1 MIHDILLSLISAD
14 TDPLP
19 ILEFTISELSS
30 NFIHPGEA
38 KILEDIVK
46 IAGQY
51 KDIRKFITK
60 YNGSCPV
67 GISQNDQANGSVEE
81 PLSKGLYLQAFCDG
95 MDASLEKYRQ
105 LVIDLE
111 KRYLRAPTN
120 SLLFIYHQ
128 IDRYQPLLCF
138 LLKLISGIRSQRLH
152 GCMILD
158 YLQRN
163 SLHGNK
169 TICEAVQ
176 IIQRSVYVVFIKHL
190 YQWLLYGRFVDPYG
204 EFFIQHVGD
213 SISHHTTHGSHSSTS
228 HVHGTSSHHDSHSIQ
243 ATIASDSNSINTELW
258 RYEVAINMLPYYFP
272 YTWAENVLMTGQT
285 VLTFNSNPKDM
296 AKKLE
301 FMDDTNEKPHEHHN
315 SLWGD
320 QEYEIFRKFYDL
332 QNEEVINV
340 SKLEQIVNVI
350 KTCVTEHLFVIAMH
364 EANLS
369 HQMRL
374 IKDFYLLGRG
384 ELFHEFIKYTKILM
398 SNPINEAATRDLN
411 RAFISAGN
419 MVGISED
426 IEQFSMYVPKDN
438 TGSFT
443 NEANNYINFI
453 TLKYKVKF
461 PLHLLFA
468 PKVLDRYNEMFRF
481 LLKIKKTQFDLE
493 QVWTHHREIKFETN
507 TKIVQFR
514 NKLLFLIDNFQ
525 YYLQVDVL
533 ESQFSI
539 LMNAIQEAKDFEHIH
554 KAHAKFQSSILGLCF
569 LIPQQESDKEFNG
582 TAIYVDNP
590 VLTILNKML
599 ACIHLFCIL
608 CMEHSASNEKAREFE
623 FQKQEDVFDELM
635 DSLLKLLVGMRVGP
649 LSQLLLRLDFNY
661 WFSLRTKS
669 NKSHTSIIV

>member
-14 TDPLP
+14 TEPLP

-60 YNGSCPV
+60 YNGSSPA
-67 GISQNDQANGSVEE
+67 GLSHNENANGSVEE

-120 SLLFIYHQ
+120 SLLFIFHQ

-213 SISHHTTHGSHSSTS
+213 SISHTSTVNHSSS
-228 HVHGTSSHHDSHSIQ
+228 MSAQAAHDSHSIQ
-243 ATIASDSNSINTELW
+243 ATIASDTNSINTELW
-258 RYEVAINMLPYYFP
+258 RYEVAVSMLPYYFP

-296 AKKLE
+296 AKKLD
-301 FMDDTNEKPHEHHN
+301 FLDDSNDKPLEHA

-320 QEYEIFRKFYDL
+320 QEYEIFRKFYEL

-384 ELFHEFIKYTKILM
+384 ELFHEFIKYTKTLM
-398 SNPINEAATRDLN
+398 SNPINEASTRDLN
-411 RAFISAGN
+411 RAFSSAGN

-438 TGSFT
+438 ASSFT
-443 NEANNYINFI
+443 YEANNYINFI

-493 QVWTHHREIKFETN
+493 QVWTHHREIKFESN

-514 NKLLFLIDNFQ
+514 NKLLFLIDNLQ

-554 KAHAKFQSSILGLCF
+554 KAHSKFQSSILGLCF
-569 LIPQQESDKEFNG
+569 LIPQTNAETNTTKVDFNG
-582 TAIYVDNP
+582 SVYVDNP
-590 VLTILNKML
+590 VLTILNKIL
-599 ACIHLFCIL
+599 ACIHLFCTL
-608 CMEHSASNEKAREFE
+608 CMSIEDEVNNAQEFE
-623 FQKQEDVFDELM
+623 FQKQEEAFDELM

-669 NKSHTSIIV
+669 NKIHTSSITV

>member
-1 MIHDILLSLISAD
+1 MESRRPFPDI
-14 TDPLP
+14 
-19 ILEFTISELSS
+19 
-30 NFIHPGEA
+30 
-38 KILEDIVK
+38 
-46 IAGQY
+46 
-51 KDIRKFITK
+51 
-60 YNGSCPV
+60 
-67 GISQNDQANGSVEE
+67 
-81 PLSKGLYLQAFCDG
+81 AF
-95 MDASLEKYRQ
+95 
-105 LVIDLE
+105 
-111 KRYLRAPTN
+111 
-120 SLLFIYHQ
+120 
-128 IDRYQPLLCF
+128 
-138 LLKLISGIRSQRLH
+138 SGFS
-152 GCMILD
+152 
-158 YLQRN
+158 
-163 SLHGNK
+163 
-169 TICEAVQ
+169 
-176 IIQRSVYVVFIKHL
+176 IQRSVYVVFIKHL

-213 SISHHTTHGSHSSTS
+213 SISHTTVNQSATISAHGA
-228 HVHGTSSHHDSHSIQ
+228 HDSHSMQ
-243 ATIASDSNSINTELW
+243 VTIASDTNSINTELW

-296 AKKLE
+296 AKKLD
-301 FMDDTNEKPHEHHN
+301 FMDDTNEKPHEHHP

-320 QEYEIFRKFYDL
+320 QEYEIFRKFYEL

-398 SNPINEAATRDLN
+398 SNPINESSTRDLN

-438 TGSFT
+438 ASSFT
-443 NEANNYINFI
+443 YEANNYINFI

-468 PKVLDRYNEMFRF
+468 PKILDRYNEMFRF

-493 QVWTHHREIKFETN
+493 QVWSHHREIKFETN
-507 TKIVQFR
+507 TKVVQFR
-514 NKLLFLIDNFQ
+514 NKLLFLIDNLQ

-533 ESQFSI
+533 ESQFNQII
-539 LMNAIQEAKDFEHIH
+539 LAIQEAKDFEHIH
-554 KAHAKFQSSILGLCF
+554 KAHSKFQSSILGLCF
-569 LIPQQESDKEFNG
+569 LIPQETEASGNTKTEFNG
-582 TAIYVDNP
+582 TIYVDNP

-599 ACIHLFCIL
+599 ACIHLFCTL
-608 CMEHSASNEKAREFE
+608 CMEIDEDITKAQEFE
-623 FQKQEDVFDELM
+623 FQKQEEV
-635 DSLLKLLVGMRVGP
+635 
-649 LSQLLLRLDFNY
+649 
-661 WFSLRTKS
+661 
-669 NKSHTSIIV
+669 